1 MGKIKRDPEQEAR
14 WEEERRQLRERVE
27 YLQARIREDRERRE
41 RRRRRLNR
49 LTLGLLGR

>member
-14 WEEERRQLRERVE
+14 WEEERRQLRERVD
-27 YLQARIREDRERRE
+27 YLQARSKNERERRD

>member
-14 WEEERRQLRERVE
+14 WEEERKRMRERVE
-27 YLQARIREDRERRE
+27 YLESRIKEDRERRE
-41 RRRRRLNR
+41 RRRQRLNR